1 MRDLPRRRSGIL
13 EGVSD
18 LGTRLRA
25 AGRRLTPQRQQV
37 LDAVGSLGHATPEQI
52 VEAVSARSAAP
63 MALSTVYRSLEA
75 LSDLGLVTHT
85 HVDHRVPSYHLTSH
99 ATHIHVVCRQ
109 CGAVDEAPTSV
120 AEEFVARLESSLGF
134 EADVT
139 HAAIHGLCRTC
150 RKTS

>member
-1 MRDLPRRRSGIL
+1 
-13 EGVSD
+13 VSD

-37 LDAVGSLGHATPEQI
+37 LDAVAARGHATPEQI
-52 VEAVSARSAAP
+52 VETVSAGGAAP

-75 LSDLGLVTHT
+75 LQDLGLVTHT

-99 ATHIHVVCRQ
+99 ATHVHVVCRE
-109 CGAVDEAPTSV
+109 CGTVEEAPTSV
-120 AEEFVARLESSLGF
+120 ADDLVARLDEQLGF
-134 EADVT
+134 DADVT

-150 RKTS
+150 RKQS

>member
-1 MRDLPRRRSGIL
+1 
-13 EGVSD
+13 VSD

-37 LDAVGSLGHATPEQI
+37 LDAVERLGHATPEQI
-52 VEAVSARSAAP
+52 VEAVCAEAEAP

-75 LSDLGLVTHT
+75 LQELGLVGHT

-99 ATHIHVVCRQ
+99 ATHIHVVCRE
-109 CGAVDEAPTSV
+109 CGSVGEAPVEV
-120 AEEFVARLESSLGF
+120 AEEFVARLDGSLGF

-150 RKTS
+150 RKQS

>member
-1 MRDLPRRRSGIL
+1 M
-13 EGVSD
+13 SD

-37 LDAVGSLGHATPEQI
+37 LDAVERLGHATPEQI
-52 VEAVSARSAAP
+52 VDSVAEAAEAP

-75 LSDLGLVTHT
+75 LQDLGLVTHT

-99 ATHIHVVCRQ
+99 ATHIHVVCRR
-109 CGAVDEAPTSV
+109 CGFVGEAPTSV
-120 AEEFVARLESSLGF
+120 AEEFVARLDGSLGF

-150 RKTS
+150 RKQP

>member
-1 MRDLPRRRSGIL
+1 
-13 EGVSD
+13 VSD

-52 VEAVSARSAAP
+52 VEAVAARPGAAP
-63 MALSTVYRSLEA
+63 MALSTVYRSLDA
-75 LSDLGLVTHT
+75 LSDLGLVSHT

-99 ATHIHVVCRQ
+99 ATHIHVACRG
-109 CGAVDEAPTSV
+109 CGSVGEAPLDV
-120 AEEFVARLESSLGF
+120 AEEFVERLDRSLGF

-139 HAAIHGLCRTC
+139 HAAIHGLCRDC
-150 RKTS
+150 RKQT

>member
-1 MRDLPRRRSGIL
+1 M
-13 EGVSD
+13 SD

-37 LDAVGSLGHATPEQI
+37 LAAVESLGHATPEQI
-52 VEAVSARSAAP
+52 VETVSASGETP

-75 LSDLGLVTHT
+75 LQELGLVSHT

-99 ATHIHVVCRQ
+99 ASHIHVVCRD
-109 CGAVDEAPTSV
+109 CGSVGEAPVDV
-120 AEEFVARLESSLGF
+120 AEEFVARLGSSLGF

-139 HAAIHGLCRTC
+139 HAAIHGRCSQC
-150 RKTS
+150 RKQS

>member
-1 MRDLPRRRSGIL
+1 M
-13 EGVSD
+13 SD

-37 LDAVGSLGHATPEQI
+37 LDAVERLGHASPERI
-52 VEAVSARSAAP
+52 VDAVAEAGGAP

-75 LSDLGLVTHT
+75 LQDLGLVTHT

-99 ATHIHVVCRQ
+99 ATHIHVVCRE
-109 CGAVDEAPTSV
+109 CGSVGEAPVDV
-120 AEEFVARLESSLGF
+120 AEEFVARLDRSLGF

-139 HAAIHGLCRTC
+139 HAAVHGLCRTC
-150 RKTS
+150 RKQS

>member
-1 MRDLPRRRSGIL
+1 M
-13 EGVSD
+13 SD

-37 LDAVGSLGHATPEQI
+37 LAAVEELGHATPEQI
-52 VEAVSARSAAP
+52 VEAVSTEGETP

-75 LSDLGLVTHT
+75 LQDLGLVSHT

-109 CGAVDEAPTSV
+109 CGSVGEAPIAV
-120 AEEFVARLESSLGF
+120 AEEFVARLDSSLGF

-150 RKTS
+150 RKQS

>member
-1 MRDLPRRRSGIL
+1 MRGLPRRRSGIL

-120 AEEFVARLESSLGF
+120 AEEFVARLDGSLGF

-139 HAAIHGLCRTC
+139 HAAIHGLCRSC

>member
-1 MRDLPRRRSGIL
+1 M
-13 EGVSD
+13 SD

-37 LDAVGSLGHATPEQI
+37 LDAVERLGHATPEQI
-52 VEAVSARSAAP
+52 VDAVCAKAETP

-75 LSDLGLVTHT
+75 LQELGLVSHT
-85 HVDHRVPSYHLTSH
+85 HVDHRVPSYHLTTH
-99 ATHIHVVCRQ
+99 ATHIHVVCRE
-109 CGAVDEAPTSV
+109 CGSVDEAPVEV
-120 AEEFVARLESSLGF
+120 AEEFVARLDGSLGF

-150 RKTS
+150 RKQS

>member
-1 MRDLPRRRSGIL
+1 
-13 EGVSD
+13 VSD

-37 LDAVGSLGHATPEQI
+37 LDAVESLGHATPEQI
-52 VEAVSARSAAP
+52 VEAVSRQASTP

-99 ATHIHVVCRQ
+99 ATHIHVVCRR
-109 CGAVDEAPTSV
+109 CGSVGEAPTTV
-120 AEEFVARLESSLGF
+120 AEEFVARLDSSLGF

-150 RKTS
+150 RKQS

>member
-1 MRDLPRRRSGIL
+1 M
-13 EGVSD
+13 SD

-37 LDAVGSLGHATPEQI
+37 LDAVERLGHATPEEI
-52 VEAVSARSAAP
+52 VEAVSVKAGPP

-75 LSDLGLVTHT
+75 LQELGLVTHT
-85 HVDHRVPSYHLTSH
+85 HVDHRVPSYHLAGH
-99 ATHIHVVCRQ
+99 ATHIHVVCRE
-109 CGAVDEAPTSV
+109 CGSVDEAPAEV
-120 AEEFVARLESSLGF
+120 ASEFVARLEGSLGF

-150 RKTS
+150 RKQP

>member
-1 MRDLPRRRSGIL
+1 M
-13 EGVSD
+13 SD

-37 LDAVGSLGHATPEQI
+37 LDAVERLGHATPEQI
-52 VEAVSARSAAP
+52 VDTVSTKGDAP

-75 LSDLGLVTHT
+75 LQELGLVSHT
-85 HVDHRVPSYHLTSH
+85 HVDHRVPSYHLTTH

-109 CGAVDEAPTSV
+109 CGSVDEAPVEV
-120 AEEFVARLESSLGF
+120 AEEFVARLDGSLGF
-134 EADVT
+134 QADVT

-150 RKTS
+150 RKQS

>member
-1 MRDLPRRRSGIL
+1 M
-13 EGVSD
+13 SD

-37 LDAVGSLGHATPEQI
+37 LDLVERLGHATPEQI
-52 VEAVSARSAAP
+52 VEAAPATDAAP

-75 LSDLGLVTHT
+75 LQELGLVTHT
-85 HVDHRVPSYHLTSH
+85 HVDHRVPSYHLTTH
-99 ATHIHVVCRQ
+99 ATHIHVVCRD
-109 CGAVDEAPTSV
+109 CGCVDEAPADV
-120 AEEFVARLESSLGF
+120 AEEFVARLDRSLGF

-150 RKTS
+150 RKQS

>member
-1 MRDLPRRRSGIL
+1 MCDLLRRGSGIL
-13 EGVSD
+13 GGVSD

-37 LDAVGSLGHATPEQI
+37 LDAVESLGHATPEQI
-52 VEAVSARSAAP
+52 VDLVSTQGPTP
-63 MALSTVYRSLEA
+63 MALSTVYRSLDA

-109 CGAVDEAPTSV
+109 CGSVDEAPTSV
-120 AEEFVARLESSLGF
+120 AEEFVARLDSSLGF

-139 HAAIHGLCRTC
+139 HAAIHGLCRSC